1 VSYARYTKKRITK
14 KQRAFIEMYVYEDLN
29 QSQCAFRAGYKHP
42 EIIANRL
49 LHNPDYK
56 HVQDEV
62 KALQAKQR
70 QRYEITFEKVASD
83 LKTIRD
89 AALADGSFGAA
100 VTAELGRAKLAGLMV
115 DRKEVKYGKI
125 DQMDR
130 KEVEARLRNLMEQN
144 KIGNV
149 EKDVTPEPEVI
160 AHDGVE
166 VDGVEGVDGVSVDL
180 DEDGDGDDG
189 DNGDGDDEDGDDDN
203 QV

>member
-1 VSYARYTKKRITK
+1 MSYAKYTTKRITK

-56 HVQDEV
+56 HVQDKV

-166 VDGVEGVDGVSVDL
+166 VDDEVAVDL
-180 DEDGDGDDG
+180 AEDGDVDDG
-189 DNGDGDDEDGDDDN
+189 DNGDGDDDN

>member
-1 VSYARYTKKRITK
+1 MSYARYTKKRITK

-49 LHNPDYK
+49 LHNPNYK
-56 HVQDEV
+56 HVQDKV

-100 VTAELGRAKLAGLMV
+100 VTAELGRAKLAGLIV

-160 AHDGVE
+160 AHDGVDE
-166 VDGVEGVDGVSVDL
+166 VAIAVDGVAVDE
-180 DEDGDGDDG
+180 DEDGDVNDG
-189 DNGDGDDEDGDDDN
+189 DNGDGDDGDGDDDN

>member
-1 VSYARYTKKRITK
+1 MSYARYTKKRITK

-56 HVQDEV
+56 HVQDKV

-130 KEVEARLRNLMEQN
+130 KEVETRLRNLMEQN

-166 VDGVEGVDGVSVDL
+166 VDDEVAVDL
-180 DEDGDGDDG
+180 AEDGDVDDG
-189 DNGDGDDEDGDDDN
+189 DNEDDEDGDDDN

>member
-1 VSYARYTKKRITK
+1 MSYARYTKKRITK

-62 KALQAKQR
+62 NALQAKQR

-160 AHDGVE
+160 AHDGVAHDMD
-166 VDGVEGVDGVSVDL
+166 DGVVIDEVAIDL
-180 DEDGDGDDG
+180 AE
-189 DNGDGDDEDGDDDN
+189 DGDDEGGDDDN

>member
-1 VSYARYTKKRITK
+1 MSYARYTKKRITK

-160 AHDGVE
+160 AHDGVAHDMDDE
-166 VDGVEGVDGVSVDL
+166 VDGKDL
-180 DEDGDGDDG
+180 DMDDLKRWKEDESD
-189 DNGDGDDEDGDDDN
+189 
-203 QV
+203 

>member
-1 VSYARYTKKRITK
+1 MSYARYTKKRITK

-56 HVQDEV
+56 HVQDKV

-166 VDGVEGVDGVSVDL
+166 VDDVVAVDL
-180 DEDGDGDDG
+180 AEDGDVDDG
-189 DNGDGDDEDGDDDN
+189 DNEDDEDGDDDN

>member
-1 VSYARYTKKRITK
+1 MSYAKYTKKRITK
-14 KQRAFIEMYVYEDLN
+14 KQRAFIDMYVYEDLN
-29 QSQCAFRAGYKHP
+29 QSQCAFKAGYKHP

-49 LHNPDYK
+49 LHNENYK
-56 HVQDEV
+56 HVQEKIRD
-62 KALQAKQR
+62 LQARQR

-149 EKDVTPEPEVI
+149 EKNVTPEPEVI
-160 AHDGVE
+160 EHDGFEEDGFEQDDDEVE
-166 VDGVEGVDGVSVDL
+166 PGVVVDE
-180 DEDGDGDDG
+180 EDGDE
-189 DNGDGDDEDGDDDN
+189 EDGEEE
-203 QV
+203 

>member
-1 VSYARYTKKRITK
+1 MSYARYTKKRITK
-14 KQRAFIEMYVYEDLN
+14 KQRAFIEMFVYEDLN

-56 HVQDEV
+56 HVQDKV

-130 KEVEARLRNLMEQN
+130 KEVETRLRNLMEQN

-160 AHDGVE
+160 AHDGVDA
-166 VDGVEGVDGVSVDL
+166 VAVDL
-180 DEDGDGDDG
+180 DEDEDEDGDVNDG
-189 DNGDGDDEDGDDDN
+189 DNGDGDDDN

>member
-1 VSYARYTKKRITK
+1 MSYARYTTKRITK

-56 HVQDEV
+56 HVQDKV

-160 AHDGVE
+160 AHDGVDA
-166 VDGVEGVDGVSVDL
+166 VAVDL
-180 DEDGDGDDG
+180 AEDGDGDVNDG
-189 DNGDGDDEDGDDDN
+189 DNGDGDDDN

>member
-1 VSYARYTKKRITK
+1 MSYAKYTTKRITK

-166 VDGVEGVDGVSVDL
+166 VDDVVAVDL
-180 DEDGDGDDG
+180 AEDGDVDDG
-189 DNGDGDDEDGDDDN
+189 DNEDDEDGDDDN

>member
-1 VSYARYTKKRITK
+1 MSYAKYTTKRITK

-56 HVQDEV
+56 HVQDKV

-160 AHDGVE
+160 AHDGVDA
-166 VDGVEGVDGVSVDL
+166 VAVDL
-180 DEDGDGDDG
+180 DEDDEDGDGV
-189 DNGDGDDEDGDDDN
+189 DGDDEDGDDDN

>member
-1 VSYARYTKKRITK
+1 MSYARYTKKRITK

-56 HVQDEV
+56 HVQDKV

-160 AHDGVE
+160 AHDGVD
-166 VDGVEGVDGVSVDL
+166 VVAVDL
-180 DEDGDGDDG
+180 AEDGDEDGDVNDG
-189 DNGDGDDEDGDDDN
+189 DNGDGDDDN

>member
-1 VSYARYTKKRITK
+1 MSYARYTKKRITK

-56 HVQDEV
+56 HVQDKV

-130 KEVEARLRNLMEQN
+130 KEVETRLRNLMEQN

-166 VDGVEGVDGVSVDL
+166 VDDEVAVDL
-180 DEDGDGDDG
+180 AEDGDVDDG
-189 DNGDGDDEDGDDDN
+189 DNEEDEDGDDDN

>member
-1 VSYARYTKKRITK
+1 MSYAKYTKKRITK

-160 AHDGVE
+160 AHDGVAHDMD
-166 VDGVEGVDGVSVDL
+166 DGKDL
-180 DEDGDGDDG
+180 DMDDLKRWKEDESD
-189 DNGDGDDEDGDDDN
+189 
-203 QV
+203 

>member
-1 VSYARYTKKRITK
+1 MSYARYTKKRITK

-56 HVQDEV
+56 HVQDKV

-130 KEVEARLRNLMEQN
+130 KEVETRLRNLMEQN
-144 KIGNV
+144 KIGSV

-160 AHDGVE
+160 AHDGVD
-166 VDGVEGVDGVSVDL
+166 VVAVDL
-180 DEDGDGDDG
+180 AEDGDEDGDVNDG
-189 DNGDGDDEDGDDDN
+189 DNGDGDDDN

>member
-1 VSYARYTKKRITK
+1 MSYARYTQKRITK

-56 HVQDEV
+56 HVQDKV

-160 AHDGVE
+160 AHDGVDA
-166 VDGVEGVDGVSVDL
+166 VAVDL
-180 DEDGDGDDG
+180 AEDGDGDDG
-189 DNGDGDDEDGDDDN
+189 DGDDDN

>member
-1 VSYARYTKKRITK
+1 MSYAKYTTKRITK

-56 HVQDEV
+56 HVQDKV

-160 AHDGVE
+160 AHDGVDE
-166 VDGVEGVDGVSVDL
+166 VAVDL
-180 DEDGDGDDG
+180 AEDEDVDDG
-189 DNGDGDDEDGDDDN
+189 DNEDDEDGDDDN

>member
-1 VSYARYTKKRITK
+1 MSYARYTKKRITK

-56 HVQDEV
+56 HVQDKV

-130 KEVEARLRNLMEQN
+130 KEVETRLRNLMEQN

-149 EKDVTPEPEVI
+149 EKDVTPGPEVI
-160 AHDGVE
+160 EHDGVAH
-166 VDGVEGVDGVSVDL
+166 EGVDGVAVDL
-180 DEDGDGDDG
+180 DEDEDGEVNDG
-189 DNGDGDDEDGDDDN
+189 DNGDDGDGDDDN